1 MGVAKNPEK
10 QVKTLMKNFAN
21 FKDRYKKNRKRQNR
35 VFAADLGGQV
45 DVILKT
51 LSIYIPKSKQLRRV

>member
-1 MGVAKNPEK
+1 
-10 QVKTLMKNFAN
+10 MKNFAN